1 MENIPSLDDSIRF
14 SDECYEKYIESTSCC
29 ECKNSNS
36 CDCHKTKPCDCK
48 HSKPCDCRKPCP
60 CDCAKDVI
68 TSVALV
74 EAALAHI
81 LNAEGE
87 KLQKAVKLACSIDEL
102 LKVNESVRSTLIHA
116 TFLEHTLFAKLE
128 TVCRGCKKDF

>member
-1 MENIPSLDDSIRF
+1 MDTVSNFDDAVRL
-14 SDECYEKYIESTSCC
+14 SDECYEKFLESA
-29 ECKNSNS
+29 S
-36 CDCHKTKPCDCK
+36 CDERDNHRCCCQKPN
-48 HSKPCDCRKPCP
+48 S

-68 TSVALV
+68 ESIALV

-87 KLQKAVKLACSIDEL
+87 KLQKAVKLACTVDDL
-102 LKVNESVRSTLIHA
+102 LKINKSVRSTLIHA

-128 TVCRGCKKDF
+128 TVCNGCKRDW

>member
-1 MENIPSLDDSIRF
+1 MENVSSFDDAVRF
-14 SDECYEKYIESTSCC
+14 SDECYEKYIESAACD
-29 ECKNSNS
+29 ERDKKR
-36 CDCHKTKPCDCK
+36 CDCQKPN
-48 HSKPCDCRKPCP
+48 P

-68 TSVALV
+68 ESIALV

-87 KLQKAVKLACSIDEL
+87 KLQKAVKIACSVDDL
-102 LKVNESVRSTLIHA
+102 LKINKSVRSTLIHA

-128 TVCRGCKKDF
+128 TVCNGCKKDC